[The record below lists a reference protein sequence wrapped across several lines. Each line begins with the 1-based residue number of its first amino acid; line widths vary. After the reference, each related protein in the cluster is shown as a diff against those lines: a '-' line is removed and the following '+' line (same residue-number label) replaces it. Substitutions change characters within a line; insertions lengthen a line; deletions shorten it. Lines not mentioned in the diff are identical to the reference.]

1 MTGAAAEA
9 LAALPDLV
17 RAHILLSCA
26 ALAIAIA
33 AGLPLAFWAAGHPRA
48 RVPLLAAVGLVQT
61 IPSLALL
68 ALFYPLLLM
77 VDRATSLALPALGF
91 LPSLIALSLYA
102 LLPIVRNGV
111 AAREGLDPAVLEAA
125 DGVGMTRRQRL
136 LLVELPLGAPV
147 LLAGIR
153 TAAVWTIGAATLA
166 TTVGQPSLGNL
177 IFSGLQTENWVRV
190 LVGCA
195 AAALLAIV
203 ADALL
208 ALIESGLARL
218 SAVRTFAGLGLLAAA
233 LIASQIHWAPRQD
246 RPLAV
251 IGAKNFSEQYILAA
265 AIADRLAAAGYR
277 TEIREDL
284 GSAIAYRALAA
295 GDIDVYVD
303 YGGTLWTNVLARSDN
318 PPAPILRAELARRL
332 ARRDGVGVLG
342 PLGFENAYALA
353 MRRDR
358 AERLHV
364 RSIED
369 LSAAAPQLHFASD
382 IEFLSRPEWRSVAA
396 AYRLQFAGSRSYSPT
411 FMYRA
416 VADGSADVISAF
428 SSDGRIAA
436 LDLVTLADPRRAL
449 PSYEALLLVSPRRAQ
464 DAAFLAAL
472 RPLVGA
478 VPIGRMRQANLMV
491 DRDRDKKSPAEAARW
506 LLPPSPPRPAPAP
519 RTPVSAPRPAPPDIP
534 AAS

>member
-1 MTGAAAEA
+1 MNGASAEA
-9 LAALPDLV
+9 LAVLPDLL

-26 ALAIAIA
+26 AIAIA
-33 AGLPLAFWAAGHPRA
+33 VAIGLPLAFWAAGHRRA
-48 RVPLLAAVGLVQT
+48 RVPLLALVSLIQT
-61 IPSLALL
+61 VPALALL
-68 ALFYPLLLM
+68 ALFYPLLLV
-77 VDRATSLALPALGF
+77 VDRAANLALPALGF
-91 LPSLIALSLYA
+91 LPALIALSLYA

-125 DGVGMTRRQRL
+125 DGVGMTRSQKL
-136 LLVELPLGAPV
+136 LLVELPLGAPI

-203 ADALL
+203 ADFLL
-208 ALIESGLARL
+208 ALIESGLAR
-218 SAVRTFAGLGLLAAA
+218 SSPARTFTGLGLLAAA
-233 LIASQIHWAPRQD
+233 LLASQISWGLTQS
-246 RPLAV
+246 RPLVV

-265 AIADRLAAAGYR
+265 ALADRLAAAGYR

-284 GSAIAYRALAA
+284 GSAVAYRALAA

-303 YGGTLWTNVLARSDN
+303 YGGTLWANVLARTDI
-318 PPAPILRAELARRL
+318 PPAPVLRAELTGAL
-332 ARRDGVGVLG
+332 ARRDGVRVLG

-353 MRRDR
+353 MRRGR
-358 AERLHV
+358 AGQLGV

-369 LSAAAPQLHFASD
+369 LSAAAPRLRLASD

-396 AYRLQFAGSRSYSPT
+396 AYRLGFAETRSYSPT

-416 VADGSADVISAF
+416 IADGSADVISAF

-449 PSYEALLLVSPRRAQ
+449 PSYEALLLVSPRRAR
-464 DAAFLAAL
+464 DAAFVAAL
-472 RPLVGA
+472 RPLLGA
-478 VPIGRMRQANLMV
+478 VSIDRMRQAHLMV

-506 LLPPSPPRPAPAP
+506 LLPPGELRPVPARP
-519 RTPVSAPRPAPPDIP
+519 KPFSAPRPARSDSP